1 MKSLQEPPAHWIAVP
16 LMQTKRQM
24 EDYYEKFRNYQE
36 FSERIV
42 YFSRR

>member
-1 MKSLQEPPAHWIAVP
+1 MKSLQEPPEYWIAVP

-24 EDYYEKFRNYQE
+24 EDYYEKFRYYQE

-42 YFSRR
+42 YFSR